1 MSAFRR
7 ASHKYLRQWGKSEN
21 WTPVQGQ
28 GWLID
33 IWARGKKSA
42 RRVQVMR
49 SCFFLRDVLVDTQ
62 YIRRYPTVSIRQ
74 KTREV
79 FNWSNY
85 IVSQLSRPDR
95 SLRTKVK
102 LSNELQVFAR
112 FFLMSP
118 EQKSITNPRTVIKSS
133 EATYVPSSAIF
144 VWKLVSS
151 TDLCS

>member
-21 WTPVQGQ
+21 WTPKQGQ

-33 IWARGKKSA
+33 IWSVALGKKSL
-42 RRVQVMR
+42 R
-49 SCFFLRDVLVDTQ
+49 SANLLFLRDVLVDTQ

-74 KTREV
+74 KPREV